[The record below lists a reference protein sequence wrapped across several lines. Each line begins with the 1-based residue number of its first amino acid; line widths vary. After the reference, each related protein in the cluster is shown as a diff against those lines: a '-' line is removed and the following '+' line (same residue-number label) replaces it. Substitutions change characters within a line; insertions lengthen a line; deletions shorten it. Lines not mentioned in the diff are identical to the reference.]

1 MHTFSPPS
9 IKNTTSV
16 AQVPGEH
23 IRNDKNR
30 LAVSPSSCRPV
41 HIKIATGERRSHF
54 FSSCIIT
61 GLLLCLLVLQGCAK
75 GTKPVEE
82 LPPPNGPAVSLYETR
97 DTFLRYLQP
106 GNQKMTSFR
115 DLGPTID
122 KSLKYVGRKPR
133 SNVAVSRPGLKVTW
147 GEMYKTLLRLKKLLP
162 SLDEHPE
169 LFAEH
174 FRWVPVSKG
183 INYSG
188 YYSPV
193 VDASKTPK
201 KGYDHPIYRRPPD
214 LGSHR
219 GKYYT
224 RRQIEE
230 EGKLANKGLE
240 LAWAKDPVD
249 VFFLE
254 IQGSGCLRLDDGSI
268 ICINYDGQNG
278 HKYKS
283 SGRIMRE
290 KGLLKRGDIFEQRQ
304 WLKDNPDRVDEI
316 LHENPSFVFFK
327 LGGTGPTGAMGYIV
341 DDWKSLATDRHFIP
355 LGSIVAYGVNI
366 PDQKWG
372 SRPLR
377 AIGFAQDVGGAIKK
391 NRIDIYCG
399 SDRYANYVASFLD
412 AKGPAWI
419 LLAK

>member
-1 MHTFSPPS
+1 MH
-9 IKNTTSV
+9 
-16 AQVPGEH
+16 
-23 IRNDKNR
+23 
-30 LAVSPSSCRPV
+30 
-41 HIKIATGERRSHF
+41 
-54 FSSCIIT
+54 
-61 GLLLCLLVLQGCAK
+61 
-75 GTKPVEE
+75 
-82 LPPPNGPAVSLYETR
+82 
-97 DTFLRYLQP
+97 
-106 GNQKMTSFR
+106 SFR
-115 DLGPTID
+115 ELGPSID
-122 KSLKYVGRKPR
+122 KSIQYVRHKPQKGITID
-133 SNVAVSRPGLKVTW
+133 RPGLTVTW
-147 GEMYKTLLRLKKLLP
+147 GEMYTTLLRLKKLLP
-162 SLDEHPE
+162 NLDANPG
-169 LFAEH
+169 LFSQQ
-174 FRWVPVSKG
+174 FRWVPVTQG

-193 VDASKTPK
+193 VQASKTPK
-201 KGYDHPIYRRPPD
+201 KGYQHPIYRRPPD
-214 LGSHR
+214 LSSHK

-224 RRQIEE
+224 RKEIEE
-230 EGKLANKGLE
+230 DGKLANKGLE

-254 IQGSGCLRLDDGSI
+254 IQGSGCLLLDDGSTV
-268 ICINYDGQNG
+268 CINYDGQNG

-304 WLKDNPDRVDEI
+304 WLKDHPDRVDEI

-327 LGGTGPTGAMGYIV
+327 LEGSGPTGAMGFIV

-366 PDQKWG
+366 PDQKLG

-377 AIGFAQDVGGAIKK
+377 GIGFAQDVGGAIKK

-399 SDRYANYVASFLD
+399 SDQYANYVASFLD